1 MMEKVG
7 GRGRGI
13 LMGSTKNGK
22 AVGGRSGHEDKNKAK
37 KEEGNNFSCCLCLA
51 ICL

>member
-13 LMGSTKNGK
+13 LMGSAKNGK
-22 AVGGRSGHEDKNKAK
+22 AGGRSGHEDKKRTK
-37 KEEGNNFSCCLCLA
+37 KGRRK
-51 ICL
+51 

>member
-13 LMGSTKNGK
+13 LMGSTKNEK
-22 AVGGRSGHEDKNKAK
+22 AVGGRSGREDKNRTK
-37 KEEGNNFSCCLCLA
+37 KGRRK
-51 ICL
+51 

>member
-1 MMEKVG
+1 MMEKVV

-22 AVGGRSGHEDKNKAK
+22 AVGGRSGCEDKNRTMKERK
-37 KEEGNNFSCCLCLA
+37 K
-51 ICL
+51 

>member
-13 LMGSTKNGK
+13 LIGSTRNGK
-22 AVGGRSGHEDKNKAK
+22 AVGGRSGHEDKNTTK
-37 KEEGNNFSCCLCLA
+37 KGRWK
-51 ICL
+51 

>member
-1 MMEKVG
+1 MMEKMR

-22 AVGGRSGHEDKNKAK
+22 AVGCRSGCEDKKKAK
-37 KEEGNNFSCCLCLA
+37 KGRRK
-51 ICL
+51 